1 MLDTFLARV
10 PESQRSARLSEIYCM
25 VSEKDE
31 PDEATEVETSTICS
45 IETMS
50 VDTMSVESMSDLTS
64 DDIAKRLV
72 EEIIG
77 KAMKVIH
84 NVSLPLLL
92 HKLQLFI

>member
-1 MLDTFLARV
+1 
-10 PESQRSARLSEIYCM
+10 M

-31 PDEATEVETSTICS
+31 AVISDVNKSEATEVETSTICS

-64 DDIAKRLV
+64 DDIARRLV